1 MTLVCLPKGKLSQS
15 ESQQISGELCSRTR
29 EALHWNSLAVI
40 LNSASGVVINPEKEC
55 VREIDWIFFL
65 SKCLHQLFGEFA
77 KARLGL
83 FKLESDLTLGQD
95 CSQLLWLRSLFF
107 KEVSILA
114 KDTFLVQTNQLNSH
128 VDHWT
133 GLLPPN
139 IATPGVCA
147 GPPDLQ
153 HECLYP
159 FRVGWRPFLLHSPQV
174 AWLLIKLLLIHM
186 GSHLQEFDSC
196 SKVYTSVPLLWAV
209 LSLRRSGTLRVS
221 RLIC

>member
-1 MTLVCLPKGKLSQS
+1 MS
-15 ESQQISGELCSRTR
+15 
-29 EALHWNSLAVI
+29 
-40 LNSASGVVINPEKEC
+40 

-77 KARLGL
+77 KAGLGF

-95 CSQLLWLRSLFF
+95 CSQLLWLRSLLSRRL
-107 KEVSILA
+107 SILA
-114 KDTFLVQTNQLNSH
+114 KDSFLVQTNQLNSH
-128 VDHWT
+128 VDPWT
-133 GLLPPN
+133 GLSPPN

-147 GPPDLQ
+147 GAPDLQ

-159 FRVGWRPFLLHSPQV
+159 FRVGWRHFLLHSPQV

-196 SKVYTSVPLLWAV
+196 SQVCASVLLMWAV
-209 LSLRRSGTLRVS
+209 LSPKRSGALRVS
-221 RLIC
+221 RLSAANTRLWSCQ